1 MRAVS
6 RRAFLGWSSLATYG
20 AATLLRP
27 PHAHAGPKKKVFP
40 GVAVG
45 SGAAFNATVAGSFTG
60 SGYDIAYETGY

>member
-1 MRAVS
+1 MPS
-6 RRAFLGWSSLATYG
+6 RRAFLGWSSLASYG

-45 SGAAFNATVAGSFTG
+45 SGAAWGATVAVS
-60 SGYDIAYETGY
+60 SGGGTYSDLYSDLY